1 VSAPPYAWTLRAAIR
16 AILAGAIS
24 STAYARSLL
33 ERIAATDAK
42 IQAWVYLDPEAA
54 LRTAAACVADGPSGP
69 LAGVGIGVKDI
80 IATADQP
87 TQMGSPIYAGARP
100 AQDAECVA
108 RLKRAGAFALG
119 KTVTTEFAYMHPG
132 KTRNPWNPAHTPG
145 GSSSGS
151 AAAVAMGQVAAALG
165 TQTNGSVIRPAAFCG
180 VVGFKATAG
189 ALPFAGI
196 GQFSPTLDTLGV
208 FARDIGDCALLVSCL
223 GEPGWV
229 ASEPEALERPPRLA
243 YLAEVPWA
251 PVAPVQRRELE
262 AALARLENAGAR
274 VTNVVLPDAWR
285 DVHLVHRRIAV
296 CEAVEQLGELQ
307 TRERARM
314 SATLNAALDE
324 GRALGAD
331 AYHAA
336 LSRRNALIAAAGEW
350 MAPFDAVVSPP
361 ATGPAPADLTHTGD
375 PSYCTLWSLLACPAV
390 SIPIG
395 LSGEGLPLGMQLASF
410 AGGDDAL
417 LSVAGWCEERLPF
430 LGLR

>member
-1 VSAPPYAWTLRAAIR
+1 
-16 AILAGAIS
+16 
-24 STAYARSLL
+24 
-33 ERIAATDAK
+33 
-42 IQAWVYLDPEAA
+42 
-54 LRTAAACVADGPSGP
+54 
-69 LAGVGIGVKDI
+69 
-80 IATADQP
+80 
-87 TQMGSPIYAGARP
+87 
-100 AQDAECVA
+100 
-108 RLKRAGAFALG
+108 
-119 KTVTTEFAYMHPG
+119 
-132 KTRNPWNPAHTPG
+132 
-145 GSSSGS
+145 
-151 AAAVAMGQVAAALG
+151 MGQVAAALG

-189 ALPFAGI
+189 VLPFAGI

-208 FARDIGDCALLVSCL
+208 FARNVADCTLLASCL

-229 ASEPEALERPPRLA
+229 ETDAEAPERPPRLA

-251 PVAPVQRRELE
+251 PPVESAQRHELE

-274 VTNVVLPDAWR
+274 VTTVVLPDAWR
-285 DVHLVHRRIAV
+285 DVYLVHRRIAV

-331 AYHAA
+331 AYPAA
-336 LSRRNALIAAAGEW
+336 LSRRNALIAVAGEW

-361 ATGPAPADLTHTGD
+361 ATGPAPADLTRTGD

-410 AGGDDAL
+410 AGMDDTL

-430 LGLR
+430 RGLL